1 MRLPVRNVQGR
12 VVETVQVRDDV
23 FDVPENRA
31 LVHQVMVGQL
41 ANARQGTA
49 SAKTRAEVSGGG
61 AKPHPQKGTGRARLG
76 SIRSPQ
82 LRGGGVVFGPKPR
95 SYRQRTP
102 KRMRRQALVAML
114 SDKARNDNLV
124 VVEDLNM
131 EPKTK
136 EMVRFLE
143 AVRAGSSALVVSDG
157 PAPAALKAIRNI
169 ERVKA
174 LPAALL
180 STVDLLHHQTLIM
193 TVEAVREAERRWGGP
208 FVRRPPANDEGRD

>member
-1 MRLPVRNVQGR
+1 MRLPVRNIQGR
-12 VVETVQVRDDV
+12 VVETVEIRDDV
-23 FDVPENRA
+23 FGAPENKA

-49 SAKTRAEVSGGG
+49 SVKTRAEVSGGG
-61 AKPHPQKGTGRARLG
+61 AKPRPQKGTGRARLG

-102 KRMRRQALVAML
+102 KRMRRQALIAML
-114 SDKARNDNLV
+114 SDKARHDNLV
-124 VVEDLNM
+124 VVENLDV

-136 EMVRFLE
+136 EMIKFLR
-143 AVRAGSSALVVSDG
+143 AVRADSSALLVGDG
-157 PAPAALKAIRNI
+157 PAPASLRAARNI
-169 ERVKA
+169 KRVKA

-180 STVDLLHHQTLIM
+180 NTVDLLNHRTLIM
-193 TVEAVREAERRWGGP
+193 TVDAVREAERRWGGP
-208 FVRRPPANDEGRD
+208 YVRRSIGAEAAD